1 MIDILK
7 NVFMHVKGK
16 KTEPLDRKT
25 ITAFNNVFGDNDYAF
40 STVFEFKT

>member
-1 MIDILK
+1 MVTFYSSL
-7 NVFMHVKGK
+7 HACERK